1 MFGVR
6 GGGDILT
13 SSVLKFSA
21 AGRASM
27 PEECLRARA
36 ALWQGCSA
44 CPAVLTAARDALEL
58 CPTKSTV
65 GFAVP
70 PRPRPRRHQLS
81 VETVVPGTKPMSSPE
96 TGATGKRASVDSA
109 AELADAK
116 RSKPEDVVTF
126 VIPSGDHFVLPLAA
140 LRLNV
145 FKNSLLA
152 RLVDSA
158 VPTGTDANGAI
169 SIGFEECSADAFQ
182 RVADEVEFAL
192 YVDARTAGNGNYDLK
207 DFLQAAGPPLRTAV
221 SPRAMF
227 ALSDYLGLPAFMR
240 SDSRRAHPDT
250 PIPVRVAEV
259 ALKRGYDLA
268 IRLEQFARAV
278 SSTVS
283 VIDWVNL
290 ASGSTGRSTI
300 DVAIFMNMTDAG
312 EFPVEFPR
320 LLQNPEQIEE
330 LRRVHGLPDLA
341 AGLAARKCTAD
352 ELKLIEN
359 EQLRVV
365 RPFFSRTVPMWQV

>member
-1 MFGVR
+1 MAWAR
-6 GGGDILT
+6 GSWG
-13 SSVLKFSA
+13 S
-21 AGRASM
+21 R
-27 PEECLRARA
+27 
-36 ALWQGCSA
+36 
-44 CPAVLTAARDALEL
+44 
-58 CPTKSTV
+58 
-65 GFAVP
+65 
-70 PRPRPRRHQLS
+70 
-81 VETVVPGTKPMSSPE
+81 TKPMSSPE

-169 SIGFEECSADAFQ
+169 RIGFEECSADAFQ

-240 SDSRRAHPDT
+240 SDWDVRIRPNT

-283 VIDWVNL
+283 VIDDWVNL

-341 AGLAARKCTAD
+341 AGLAARKCMAD